1 MPIFVRKEDLVTE
14 LVQNHV
20 FSIYKKQSA
29 SNAID
34 IGASLVSHPT
44 GSALSSTEEQ
54 QLRMEFKKFVKKKS
68 EK

>member
-20 FSIYKKQSA
+20 FSIYKKRSA
-29 SNAID
+29 SNMTD
-34 IGASLVSHPT
+34 IGASLASHPT
-44 GSALSSTEEQ
+44 GSALSSTEEE
-54 QLRMEFKKFVKKKS
+54 QLRKEFKKFVKKS